1 MTRIDSPHC
10 TGQILAANA
19 YGQYH
24 TTYCVGVD
32 GECQSKLDGS
42 PTTPDAIAEMV
53 AYNTWF
59 SREVKKKYDN
69 VVDAMH
75 RAVFGEAAKQ
85 SPPPPIDWAKTFKGG
100 MSAGGSVH
108 QTSSP
113 HPLDPPEP
121 SEDELRTFCNT
132 IYQRMMTFRYSSAV
146 DLLRGQL
153 AEAREHGRQEVAR
166 RLPRLWGKWDGKG
179 WLSSEHGPALAWSEV
194 AVAMSVLPD
203 WEVRE
208 YDPLTGGPKG

>member
-1 MTRIDSPHC
+1 MTTQPTTRIDGPYTSGVLSLHRKLTHFHNGGWEYQAGDNPLTC
-10 TGQILAANA
+10 KTAQIPPSRL
-19 YGQYH
+19 
-24 TTYCVGVD
+24 VEDEWRV
-32 GECQSKLDGS
+32 
-42 PTTPDAIAEMV
+42 TPDAP
-53 AYNTWF
+53 NPP
-59 SREVKKKYDN
+59 
-69 VVDAMH
+69 
-75 RAVFGEAAKQ
+75 AKPDT
-85 SPPPPIDWAKTFKGG
+85 PPPPIDWAKTFKGG

-153 AEAREHGRQEVAR
+153 AEAREHGRQEVAK

>member
-1 MTRIDSPHC
+1 MTTQPTTRIDGPYTSGVLSLHRKLTHFHNGGWEYQAGDNPLTC
-10 TGQILAANA
+10 KTAQIPPSRL
-19 YGQYH
+19 
-24 TTYCVGVD
+24 VEDEWRV
-32 GECQSKLDGS
+32 
-42 PTTPDAIAEMV
+42 TPDAP
-53 AYNTWF
+53 NPP
-59 SREVKKKYDN
+59 
-69 VVDAMH
+69 
-75 RAVFGEAAKQ
+75 AKPDT
-85 SPPPPIDWAKTFKGG
+85 PPPPIDWAKTFKGG

-113 HPLDPPEP
+113 PPLDPPEP

-153 AEAREHGRQEVAR
+153 AEAREHGRQEVAK

>member
-1 MTRIDSPHC
+1 MTTQPTTRIDGPYTSGVLSLHRKLTHFHNGGWEYQAGDNPLTC
-10 TGQILAANA
+10 KTAQIPPSRL
-19 YGQYH
+19 
-24 TTYCVGVD
+24 VEDEWRV
-32 GECQSKLDGS
+32 
-42 PTTPDAIAEMV
+42 TPDAP
-53 AYNTWF
+53 NPP
-59 SREVKKKYDN
+59 
-69 VVDAMH
+69 
-75 RAVFGEAAKQ
+75 AKPDT
-85 SPPPPIDWAKTFKGG
+85 PPPPIDWAKTFKGG

-113 HPLDPPEP
+113 PPLDPPEP
-121 SEDELRTFCNT
+121 SGV
-132 IYQRMMTFRYSSAV
+132 Y
-146 DLLRGQL
+146 L
-153 AEAREHGRQEVAR
+153 ANHFGSLTDVYRLGREHGRQEVAK